1 MNITSQN
8 VIAHELIGINAKIT
22 ESKDPTLEKVAGKI
36 VYETKNMLIL
46 NVDNKKMKMIPK
58 KVVKLAL
65 ELPDNSECLVNGSDL
80 VGRPEDRIQRLM

>member
-8 VIAHELIGINAKIT
+8 VIAHELIGIDVKIV
-22 ESKDPTLEKVAGKI
+22 ESRDPTLEKVSGKI
-36 VYETKNMLIL
+36 VYETKNMLML
-46 NVDNKKMKMIPK
+46 NANNKMKMIPK

>member
-1 MNITSQN
+1 MNVTAQN
-8 VIAHELIGINAKIT
+8 VIAHELIGIDVKIV
-22 ESKDPTLEKVAGKI
+22 ESRDPTLEKVSGKI
-36 VYETKNMLIL
+36 VYETKNMIML
-46 NVDNKKMKMIPK
+46 NANNKMKMIPK

>member
-1 MNITSQN
+1 MNVTSQN
-8 VIAHELIGINAKIT
+8 VIAHELIGIDAKIV
-22 ESKDPTLEKVAGKI
+22 ESMDPTLEKVSGKI
-36 VYETKNMLIL
+36 VYETKNMLML
-46 NVDNKKMKMIPK
+46 NVNNKMKMIPK

>member
-1 MNITSQN
+1 MNVTSQN
-8 VIAHELIGINAKIT
+8 VIAYELIGIDAKIV
-22 ESKDPTLEKVAGKI
+22 ESRDPTLEKVSGKI
-36 VYETKNMLIL
+36 VYETKNMLML
-46 NVDNKKMKMIPK
+46 NVNNKMKMIPK

>member
-1 MNITSQN
+1 MNVTSQN
-8 VIAHELIGINAKIT
+8 VIAHELIGIDAKIV
-22 ESKDPTLEKVAGKI
+22 ESRDPTLEKVSGKI
-36 VYETKNMLIL
+36 VYETKNMLML
-46 NVDNKKMKMIPK
+46 NANNKMKMVPK

>member
-1 MNITSQN
+1 MNVTSQN
-8 VIAHELIGINAKIT
+8 VIAHELIGIDAKIV
-22 ESKDPTLEKVAGKI
+22 ESRDPTLEKVSGKI
-36 VYETKNMLIL
+36 VYETKNMLML
-46 NVDNKKMKMIPK
+46 NVNNKMKMIPK

>member
-1 MNITSQN
+1 MNVTSQN
-8 VIAHELIGINAKIT
+8 VIAHELIGIDATIV
-22 ESKDPTLEKVAGKI
+22 ESQDPTLEKVSGKI
-36 VYETKNMLIL
+36 VYETKNMLML
-46 NVDNKKMKMIPK
+46 NVNNKMKMIPK

>member
-1 MNITSQN
+1 MNVTSQN
-8 VIAHELIGINAKIT
+8 IIAHELIGIDAKIV
-22 ESKDPTLEKVAGKI
+22 ESRDPTLEKVSGKI
-36 VYETKNMLIL
+36 VYETKNMLML
-46 NVDNKKMKMIPK
+46 NVNNKMKMIPK